1 MCTKN
6 SKLVINTHGGFIPEK
21 YVNFNFQNKVAHTHI
36 TWHSLGLHKNGNTT
50 NSSKIN

>member
-21 YVNFNFQNKVAHTHI
+21 YVNFNFQNKVAHTYNVALI
-36 TWHSLGLHKNGNTT
+36 R
-50 NSSKIN
+50 SSQNETQLTLKIN